1 MVAAVDHSFLQR
13 LLDGW
18 ATWRDRMLSSER
30 FQDWAMRTP
39 IARGIGRRRA
49 AQLFDLCAGFAYTQ
63 ILTACVRTQLLAFLH
78 VRPRTLGEVAEQIGM
93 PEDSARTLLA
103 GAVALRLVEARTSGR
118 YGLGVL
124 GASVVGNPGVRAMV
138 EHNTLLYEDLR
149 NTTALLRGQVP
160 GTRLQQ
166 YWAYAGERAPGA
178 LPQADVAPYSE
189 LMAVSQP
196 LVAAQVLQ
204 HFDFS
209 PYRCLMDVGGGE
221 GAFLQAIGT
230 AVPHLA
236 LQLFDLPA
244 VAARARKRLAARGF
258 EARTQCHGGSFLH
271 DPLPD
276 GADLISLVRVVHDH
290 DDDAVVALFDRVR
303 AALPP
308 GGTVLVAEP
317 MSLPGPAARMCDAYL
332 SLYLKAM
339 GQGRARTPDE
349 IIALLHAA
357 GFPHASHLPTSVPMA
372 ASLVV
377 ARLDGAAASLSGS
390 IVKKD

>member
-1 MVAAVDHSFLQR
+1 MVAAVNHSFLQR

-18 ATWRDRMLSSER
+18 SGWRDRVLSSER

-39 IARGIGRRRA
+39 FARSIGRRRA
-49 AQLFDLCAGFAYTQ
+49 AELFDLCAGFAYTQ
-63 ILTACVRTQLLAFLH
+63 ILTTCVRTQLLSFLH
-78 VRPRTLGEVAEQIGM
+78 ARPRTLGEVAVHVAM

-103 GAVALRLVEARTSGR
+103 GAVALRLVEDRAAGR

-149 NTTALLRGQVP
+149 NATALLRGQ
-160 GTRLQQ
+160 GGTTRLQQ
-166 YWAYAGERAPGA
+166 YWAYAGEQAPGA
-178 LPQADVAPYSE
+178 LPAADVAPYSE

-204 HFDFS
+204 HFDFR
-209 PYRCLMDVGGGE
+209 PHRCLLDVGGGE
-221 GAFLQAIGT
+221 GAFLQAIGS
-230 AVPHLA
+230 AVPHLS

-244 VAARARKRLAARGF
+244 VAARARKRLAARGLSTRA
-258 EARTQCHGGSFLH
+258 ECHGGSFMH
-271 DPLPD
+271 DALPT
-276 GADLISLVRVVHDH
+276 GADLVSLVRVVHDH
-290 DDDAVVALFDRVR
+290 DDDAVVALFDRIH

-308 GGTVLVAEP
+308 GGTLLIAEP
-317 MSLPGPAARMCDAYL
+317 MSLPGAAARMCDAYL
-332 SLYLKAM
+332 ALYLKAM

-349 IIALLHAA
+349 IIALLNAA
-357 GFPHASHLPTSVPMA
+357 GFAHAHHVATRVPMA

-377 ARLDGAAASLSGS
+377 ARREGVS
-390 IVKKD
+390 